1 MSFDFTENFT
11 LELPDFSKSDINFSE
26 SFNSNNGLII
36 EVAAIHEGLTSNYN
50 NYSAEELEKALQSWV
65 DPYPKPIIL
74 NHDLNTEAI
83 GRVMAAK
90 MDKEEDGS
98 SFVRLQIAITD
109 PVAAQK
115 VLDKRYLTGSV
126 GGRAGKAVCSVSG
139 EDLAAEDAS
148 GRPKAAKYK
157 RGKVYKGKLA
167 YVEMQDISFKE
178 YSFVNQPADQKSGV
192 RALKSVDGK
201 NEVPGSEG
209 WVARSNAF
217 VLSMD
222 NEDIF
227 SIAENKSIFSEMNK
241 KESKPIYLQL
251 KGAFLTA
258 LSIQENENYKYNDS
272 SLLSHENE
280 NIDNCQENS
289 NMDQD
294 TNSDDILAAVQE
306 LSDDLSTMSVA
317 KESEE
322 LAQAIE
328 SEETI
333 ESVETVKSEVVV
345 TEADSASA
353 IAGLQKVLADT
364 LTFYFAAH
372 RAHWNVEGEDFTEFH
387 QLFSMIYED
396 AIGSIDDIAE
406 NLRKLQAFP
415 INLTQIVMDASFKDD
430 ASGTDALM
438 LAGDL
443 LTKNNMV
450 NDSVLSAFGAA
461 TAANEQ
467 GIANFLAERDDKHKK
482 WAWQL
487 RSSLKME
494 AASSEESEWRENGS
508 KALLEK
514 AEELG
519 NQEVD
524 SANLS
529 EAKEDQGKE
538 ITGADL
544 TDANAVSEQDANEKA
559 RIQSLEEEN
568 KKLKS
573 ALHRTLVERVVDTKI
588 GLGFE
593 LSDDREKLIEEYAT
607 RTASSLADSLRDL
620 AKTPS
625 KFGKRIG
632 EMLNMPTI
640 ASEAE
645 VSVKEENVLTIDM
658 EEKPI
663 KDSDPK
669 ESFEQVLVDAL
680 MGRRKL

>member
-1 MSFDFTENFT
+1 MSFDFIENFT

-26 SFNSNNGLII
+26 SFNSKHGLII

-139 EDLAAEDAS
+139 EDLATEDAS
-148 GRPKAAKYK
+148 GRPKVIKYK

-167 YVEMQDISFKE
+167 YVDMQDISFKE

-192 RALKSVDGK
+192 RALRSIDGK
-201 NEVPGSEG
+201 TELSDSEN
-209 WVARSNAF
+209 WIARSNAF

-227 SIAENKSIFSEMNK
+227 SIQENRSILSDMKK

-272 SLLSHENE
+272 SLLSDQNK

-294 TNSDDILAAVQE
+294 TNGDDILAAVQE
-306 LSDDLSTMSVA
+306 LSDDLSTISVA

-322 LAQAIE
+322 LEEAIE

-333 ESVETVKSEVVV
+333 ESEVVV
-345 TEADSASA
+345 TEADSE
-353 IAGLQKVLADT
+353 T
-364 LTFYFAAH
+364 T
-372 RAHWNVEGEDFTEFH
+372 VE
-387 QLFSMIYED
+387 
-396 AIGSIDDIAE
+396 AVA
-406 NLRKLQAFP
+406 
-415 INLTQIVMDASFKDD
+415 
-430 ASGTDALM
+430 
-438 LAGDL
+438 
-443 LTKNNMV
+443 
-450 NDSVLSAFGAA
+450 
-461 TAANEQ
+461 
-467 GIANFLAERDDKHKK
+467 
-482 WAWQL
+482 
-487 RSSLKME
+487 
-494 AASSEESEWRENGS
+494 SEESESKENGS
-508 KALLEK
+508 KALPEE
-514 AEELG
+514 AEEIG

-524 SANLS
+524 SANSS
-529 EAKEDQGKE
+529 EAEEDQGKE
-538 ITGADL
+538 TAEADL
-544 TDANAVSEQDANEKA
+544 TDTNAVSEQDAIAKA

-573 ALHRTLVERVVDTKI
+573 ALHRTLIERVVDTRI

-593 LSDDREKLIEEYAT
+593 LSDDREKLIEEYSA

-625 KFGKRIG
+625 KSGKRIG

-658 EEKPI
+658 EEEPI
-663 KDSDPK
+663 KASDPK
-669 ESFEQVLVDAL
+669 ESFEQILVDAL

>member
-1 MSFDFTENFT
+1 MSFDFTENFI
-11 LELPDFSKSDINFSE
+11 LQLPDFSKSDINFSE
-26 SFNSNNGLII
+26 SFNSKNGLII

-139 EDLAAEDAS
+139 DDLAAEDAS
-148 GRPKAAKYK
+148 GRPKPAKYK

-167 YVEMQDISFKE
+167 YVEMKDISFKE

-192 RALKSVDGK
+192 RALKSVDGQS
-201 NEVPGSEG
+201 EVPSSEG

-227 SIAENKSIFSEMNK
+227 SIAENKSIFSEMKK

-251 KGAFLTA
+251 KGTFLTA

-272 SLLSHENE
+272 SLLSDENE

-294 TNSDDILAAVQE
+294 TNGDDILAAVQE

-317 KESEE
+317 KESEV
-322 LAQAIE
+322 
-328 SEETI
+328 SEETV
-333 ESVETVKSEVVV
+333 ELEETVVSEETVESEVVV
-345 TEADSASA
+345 TEADSES
-353 IAGLQKVLADT
+353 T
-364 LTFYFAAH
+364 
-372 RAHWNVEGEDFTEFH
+372 VE
-387 QLFSMIYED
+387 
-396 AIGSIDDIAE
+396 
-406 NLRKLQAFP
+406 
-415 INLTQIVMDASFKDD
+415 
-430 ASGTDALM
+430 
-438 LAGDL
+438 
-443 LTKNNMV
+443 
-450 NDSVLSAFGAA
+450 
-461 TAANEQ
+461 TAP
-467 GIANFLAERDDKHKK
+467 
-482 WAWQL
+482 
-487 RSSLKME
+487 
-494 AASSEESEWRENGS
+494 SEESESKENES
-508 KALLEK
+508 KALP
-514 AEELG
+514 EEVEEIG

-524 SANLS
+524 SANSS
-529 EAKEDQGKE
+529 EAEEDQGKE

-544 TDANAVSEQDANEKA
+544 TDVNVVSEQDANAKA
-559 RIQSLEEEN
+559 RIQFLEEEN

-573 ALHRTLVERVVDTKI
+573 ALHRTLIERVVDTRI

-625 KFGKRIG
+625 KFGKRIS

-658 EEKPI
+658 EDEPI
-663 KDSDPK
+663 KASDPK
-669 ESFEQVLVDAL
+669 ESFEQILVDAL